1 MILVNGQQIKKYH
14 AANLV
19 LDGVSFEVHA
29 GEKIGLIG
37 RNGSGKSTLL
47 QLISRQQ
54 SIDEG
59 MLTVKKE
66 LTIGYLPQIPVE
78 FEGLTVYEV
87 LSYGCRHL
95 TACQQEMTA
104 LEHDMADL
112 DASADSARMERLLNA
127 YASVQERFERCGGYE
142 MDAVIDSVAIGLQIS
157 KETYT
162 RQFSTFSG
170 GEKTRIALASQLIM
184 RPDLLLL
191 DEPTN
196 HLDLRGIEWLEQ
208 FLQGYAGACILVS
221 HDRYFLDRIASK
233 MIELEDGEAFTYQTN
248 YSGYMK
254 EKEERLLQQFAQY
267 QEQQKVIKKMKETIR
282 KLEEWGRIGDNEKFF
297 KRAASMRKALERMQ
311 VMKRPILEQK
321 SADFALNLQDRSA
334 KRVAEFSDVHK
345 SYGERRIL
353 KGAEGSLHYGEK
365 IVLVGDNGTG
375 KTTLFKLLLGQE
387 VPDCG
392 VLELGSRV
400 EIGYMAQ
407 QEEARDPQ
415 KTVLD
420 YFRLEA
426 GVEEGEARGILAK
439 YLFYGTD
446 VFKPVSMLSGGE
458 RSRLRLALLVL
469 RKPNLLLLDEPTNH
483 LDIASREA
491 LEEALE
497 EYPGTVLAISHDR
510 YFINRLAQRVW
521 ELQDGQITSYIGQ
534 FDEYRAKKRELE
546 QTAADRGH
554 GRPTAGVPG
563 AASLAVRA
571 GKQPPASAPG
581 APGTAVRAGKQPPA
595 NAPGAASSAARASK
609 QPPARVP
616 GAASSAARAGGQ
628 PLTTAEA
635 RATERK
641 RVQLE
646 AQIAA
651 LEAQLAAADAELQQ
665 LGGCGDTA
673 QLEARWREREELQAR
688 LDAEMTAW
696 LELG

>member
-1 MILVNGQQIKKYH
+1 
-14 AANLV
+14 
-19 LDGVSFEVHA
+19 
-29 GEKIGLIG
+29 
-37 RNGSGKSTLL
+37 
-47 QLISRQQ
+47 
-54 SIDEG
+54 
-59 MLTVKKE
+59 
-66 LTIGYLPQIPVE
+66 
-78 FEGLTVYEV
+78 
-87 LSYGCRHL
+87 
-95 TACQQEMTA
+95 
-104 LEHDMADL
+104 
-112 DASADSARMERLLNA
+112 
-127 YASVQERFERCGGYE
+127 
-142 MDAVIDSVAIGLQIS
+142 
-157 KETYT
+157 
-162 RQFSTFSG
+162 
-170 GEKTRIALASQLIM
+170 
-184 RPDLLLL
+184 
-191 DEPTN
+191 
-196 HLDLRGIEWLEQ
+196 
-208 FLQGYAGACILVS
+208 
-221 HDRYFLDRIASK
+221 
-233 MIELEDGEAFTYQTN
+233 
-248 YSGYMK
+248 
-254 EKEERLLQQFAQY
+254 
-267 QEQQKVIKKMKETIR
+267 
-282 KLEEWGRIGDNEKFF
+282 
-297 KRAASMRKALERMQ
+297 
-311 VMKRPILEQK
+311 MKRPVLEQK

-334 KRVAEFSDVHK
+334 KRVAEFSGVHK

-392 VLELGSRV
+392 ELDLGSRV

-407 QEEARDPQ
+407 QEETRDPQ

-458 RSRLRLALLVL
+458 RSRLRLALLVR

-497 EYPGTVLAISHDR
+497 DYPGTVLAISHDR

-546 QTAADRGH
+546 QTAVGRGH
-554 GRPTAGVPG
+554 GRPPAGSTG
-563 AASLAVRA
+563 ASAAAVRA
-571 GKQPPASAPG
+571 GKQPPAG
-581 APGTAVRAGKQPPA
+581 APRAASPAVRAGE
-595 NAPGAASSAARASK
+595 
-609 QPPARVP
+609 
-616 GAASSAARAGGQ
+616 Q
-628 PLTTAEA
+628 PLFAAAEA

-641 RVQLE
+641 RLQLE

-651 LEAQLAAADAELQQ
+651 LEAQLAASDAELQQ

-673 QLEARWREREELQAR
+673 LLEARWREREELQTR